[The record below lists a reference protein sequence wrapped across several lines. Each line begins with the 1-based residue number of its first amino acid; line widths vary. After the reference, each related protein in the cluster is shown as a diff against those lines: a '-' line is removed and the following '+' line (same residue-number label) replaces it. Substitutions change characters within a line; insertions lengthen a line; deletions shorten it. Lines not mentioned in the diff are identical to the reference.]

1 MKDKKTWWIFVETG
15 ECVLTT
21 TREEG
26 IRRLQE
32 LNRRATLTPDNVLS
46 EAEYD
51 SAHAVKSSTSK

>member
-1 MKDKKTWWIFVETG
+1 MKAKKTWWIFVETG

-32 LNRRATLTPDNVLS
+32 LNRWATLTPANVLS
-46 EAEYD
+46 EAEFD
-51 SAHAVKSSTSK
+51 AGRAVQTSTSK